1 MKKLIISASSS
12 VLAASLLVACS
23 DSSTSEPATA
33 TVTEQAE
40 ATPTQDQNQDQN
52 QAVDR
57 PENVP
62 TAVSSYST
70 QAEMEM
76 QEDQLTEADV
86 EAVVQAANDG
96 QAKVEWDK
104 DGYFELE
111 HNGIDV
117 DITPEGEV
125 LDAGR

>member
-40 ATPTQDQNQDQN
+40 ATPTQDQN